1 MVQGFCATII
11 LLALITGAAVSPG
24 CLSSV
29 FGSPEVYI
37 PPVVVTPVP
46 EPVTRVVTVGDMA
59 LVPEDLSRDYSLKDR
74 SVIAYDEA
82 GQLAHDLGWMHGYR
96 VVYYRLNHDNDDIT
110 GIRQVIGMYP
120 TDSINRVYEIEK
132 EVLLHE
138 GSGTKKYEIPF
149 PRIGEKSAAVR
160 IIEPGDPRNLV
171 VYSVVFIK
179 NNICEQI
186 TMGGTATDYETL
198 KSIAI
203 TAADKIP

>member
-1 MVQGFCATII
+1 MVQGLRATILLLVII
-11 LLALITGAAVSPG
+11 LGTAVSPG

-46 EPVTRVVTVGDMA
+46 EQVTRVVTVGDMA
-59 LVPEDLSRDYSLKDR
+59 LGPGDLPADYSLKDR
-74 SVIAYDEA
+74 SVIAYDET
-82 GQLAHDLGWMHGYR
+82 GQLAHDLGWIHGYR

-120 TDSINRVYEIEK
+120 AASINRVYEIEK
-132 EVLLHE
+132 ELLFE
-138 GSGTKKYEIPF
+138 ESGMKKYEIPF
-149 PRIGEKSAAVR
+149 PRIGEKSIAVR

-179 NNICEQI
+179 NNIFEQI